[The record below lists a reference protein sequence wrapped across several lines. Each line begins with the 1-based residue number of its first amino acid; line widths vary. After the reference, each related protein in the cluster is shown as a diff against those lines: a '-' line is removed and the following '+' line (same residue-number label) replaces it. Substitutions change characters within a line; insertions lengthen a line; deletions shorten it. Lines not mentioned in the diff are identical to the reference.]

1 MQGSN
6 LLQRVPKWAWWTAG
20 GVAAT
25 GFLGLWAV
33 LYRDG
38 KVAGVSLLRRVDG
51 VPLTLRAAGVFTAM
65 QTAAAADGVVLK
77 LNSGFR
83 SMAEQTAL
91 YAKYLLGIGNL
102 AAKPGYSNH
111 QGGTAYDIDVN
122 NSTSSAAY
130 RWLEVHARQFGI
142 HRTVSSEPWHW
153 ELV

>member
-1 MQGSN
+1 MQSN
-6 LLQRVPKWAWWTAG
+6 LLQRVPRWAWWTAG
-20 GVAAT
+20 GVAIS
-25 GFLGLWAV
+25 GLLGLWAV

-51 VPLTLRAAGVFTAM
+51 VPLTLRAAGIFESM
-65 QTAAAADGVVLK
+65 QAAAAADGVALK

-111 QGGTAYDIDVN
+111 QGGVAYDIEVD
-122 NSTSSAAY
+122 NSTSSEAY
-130 RWLEVHARQFGI
+130 RWLNTHKDIYGI
-142 HRTVSSEPWHW
+142 HRTVPSEPWHW